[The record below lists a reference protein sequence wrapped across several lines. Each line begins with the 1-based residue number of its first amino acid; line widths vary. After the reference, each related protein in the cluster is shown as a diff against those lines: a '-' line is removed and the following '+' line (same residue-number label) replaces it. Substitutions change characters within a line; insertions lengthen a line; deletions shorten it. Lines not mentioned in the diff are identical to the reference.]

1 MSDDTKV
8 KVVDKRKVYPVGL
21 PVGLYL
27 KTQGVMIIDEGQ
39 VISKNGEKL
48 CPAKGLVKKGDYIT
62 EFNGK
67 TVSNKSQLSYLINEN
82 KEK

>member
-1 MSDDTKV
+1 MFGIVPIKNTKV

-39 VISKNGEKL
+39 VISKNGEKIMS
-48 CPAKGLVKKGDYIT
+48 CKRSCEKRGLYYGI
-62 EFNGK
+62 
-67 TVSNKSQLSYLINEN
+67 
-82 KEK
+82 